1 MSAIVPEEVVDSAA
15 IASASTK
22 RRSLWALA
30 IRNPSVIF
38 GGVILLIMLAI
49 AILAPVLGTV
59 DPTRIDPASRNKKPG
74 TELTIRL
81 EDGKTMKRVALM
93 GTDSLGR
100 DVYSRVLYGTRVSLI
115 VGVSVAIVAVSFG
128 LVIGLV
134 SGYIRWLDGFIMR
147 IMDGLMAIPDILLA
161 IAMMALFR
169 ASVSN
174 VVIAVTIPQVPRV
187 VRLVR
192 AVVLT
197 IRERP
202 YIEAAHSIGTRFRR
216 VLTKHLLPNTI
227 APLIVQATYT
237 GAAAV
242 LTEAGLSFLGAGTPP
257 NIPSWGNMMAEGRTF
272 FQIAVWIILFPGM
285 FLAVTVL
292 AVNLLGDGLRD
303 ALDPRLRRR
312 M

>member
-1 MSAIVPEEVVDSAA
+1 MTELIDAEIAEEGFW
-15 IASASTK
+15 
-22 RRSLWALA
+22 RRADLGGFVR
-30 IRNPSVIF
+30 RNPTVVI
-38 GGVILLIMLAI
+38 GSILLVAI
-49 AILAPVLGTV
+49 IGVAVFAPVIAPG
-59 DPTRIDPASRNKKPG
+59 DPQSLNPIK
-74 TELTIRL
+74 RL
-81 EDGKTMKRVALM
+81 RPPSAEFWF
-93 GTDSLGR
+93 GTDMYGR
-100 DVYSRVLYGTRVSLI
+100 DVFTRTIHGSRISLI
-115 VGVSVAIVAVSFG
+115 VGTLVAVISIGFG

-134 SGYIRWLDGFIMR
+134 TGYVRAIDGPVMR
-147 IMDGLMAIPDILLA
+147 VMDGLMAIPDILLA

-174 VVIAVTIPQVPRV
+174 VVIAVTVPQVPRV

-192 AVVLT
+192 AVVLS

-202 YIEAAHSIGTRFRR
+202 FIEAAQSIGTRFRR
-216 VLTKHLLPNTI
+216 ILTKHLLPNTV

-257 NIPSWGNMMAEGRTF
+257 NIPSWGNMMAEGRSF
-272 FQIAVWIILFPGM
+272 FQIAFWIIFFPGM

>member
-1 MSAIVPEEVVDSAA
+1 MADVTPDETEIEDGGAPPLDIIGFVRRNPTVTLGSFLLLAIVLVA
-15 IASASTK
+15 IFAPLIAPGDPQALDPIK
-22 RRSLWALA
+22 RLRP
-30 IRNPSVIF
+30 PSRDHWF
-38 GGVILLIMLAI
+38 
-49 AILAPVLGTV
+49 
-59 DPTRIDPASRNKKPG
+59 
-74 TELTIRL
+74 
-81 EDGKTMKRVALM
+81 
-93 GTDSLGR
+93 GTDMYGR
-100 DVYSRVLYGTRVSLI
+100 DVFTRTIHGSRISLI
-115 VGVSVAIVAVSFG
+115 VGALVALLSIGLG

-134 SGYIRWLDGFIMR
+134 TGYVRVLDGVVMR
-147 IMDGLMAIPDILLA
+147 VMDGLMAIPDILLA
-161 IAMMALFR
+161 IALMALFR
-169 ASVSN
+169 ASVTN
-174 VVIAVTIPQVPRV
+174 VVIAVTVPQVPRV
-187 VRLVR
+187 ARLVR

-197 IRERP
+197 IRELP

-227 APLIVQATYT
+227 APLVVQATYT

-272 FQIAVWIILFPGM
+272 FQIAVWIILFPGL
-285 FLAVTVL
+285 FLAITVL

>member
-1 MSAIVPEEVVDSAA
+1 MQFVQRHPTVTLGTMLLAAIVLVAVFAPLIAPGDPEALNPIRRLRPPSADA
-15 IASASTK
+15 
-22 RRSLWALA
+22 W
-30 IRNPSVIF
+30 F
-38 GGVILLIMLAI
+38 
-49 AILAPVLGTV
+49 
-59 DPTRIDPASRNKKPG
+59 
-74 TELTIRL
+74 
-81 EDGKTMKRVALM
+81 
-93 GTDSLGR
+93 GTDMYGR
-100 DVYSRVLYGTRVSLI
+100 DVYTRTIHGSRISLI
-115 VGVSVAIVAVSFG
+115 VGALVALVSVGFG

-134 SGYIRWLDGFIMR
+134 TGYVRAVDGLIMR

-161 IAMMALFR
+161 IALMALFR
-169 ASVSN
+169 ASVTN
-174 VVIAVTIPQVPRV
+174 VVIAVTVPQVPRV

-202 YIEAAHSIGTRFRR
+202 YIEAAQSIGTRFRHI
-216 VLTKHLLPNTI
+216 LMKHLLPNTI

-257 NIPSWGNMMAEGRTF
+257 NIPSWGNMMAEGRTY
-272 FQIAVWIILFPGM
+272 FQIAVWMVLFPGL

-292 AVNLLGDGLRD
+292 GVNLLGDGLRD

-312 M
+312 L

>member
-1 MSAIVPEEVVDSAA
+1 MIDATPTEAEVEESGSALADIGVFLWRNPTVMIGSALLLAIVLTAVFAPL
-15 IASASTK
+15 IAPGDPQALNPIK
-22 RRSLWALA
+22 RLRP
-30 IRNPSVIF
+30 PSQEF
-38 GGVILLIMLAI
+38 WF
-49 AILAPVLGTV
+49 
-59 DPTRIDPASRNKKPG
+59 
-74 TELTIRL
+74 
-81 EDGKTMKRVALM
+81 
-93 GTDSLGR
+93 GTDMYGR
-100 DVYSRVLYGTRVSLI
+100 DVFTRTIHGSRISLI
-115 VGVSVAIVAVSFG
+115 VGSLVAFISVGCG

-134 SGYIRWLDGFIMR
+134 TGYVRALDGIVMR

-161 IAMMALFR
+161 IAMMAIFR
-169 ASVSN
+169 ASISN
-174 VVIAVTIPQVPRV
+174 VVIAVTVPQVPRV

-227 APLIVQATYT
+227 APLIVQGTYI
-237 GAAAV
+237 AASAV
-242 LTEAGLSFLGAGTPP
+242 LTEAILSFLGAGTPP

-272 FQIAVWIILFPGM
+272 FQVAAWILLFPGL

-303 ALDPRLRRR
+303 AFDPRLRRR

>member
-1 MSAIVPEEVVDSAA
+1 MTDATPTEAEVEESGSALADIGVFVRRNPTVMIGSALLLAIVLTAVFAPL
-15 IASASTK
+15 IAPGDPQALNPIK
-22 RRSLWALA
+22 RLRP
-30 IRNPSVIF
+30 PSQEF
-38 GGVILLIMLAI
+38 WF
-49 AILAPVLGTV
+49 
-59 DPTRIDPASRNKKPG
+59 
-74 TELTIRL
+74 
-81 EDGKTMKRVALM
+81 
-93 GTDSLGR
+93 GTDMYGR
-100 DVYSRVLYGTRVSLI
+100 DVFTRTIHGSRISLI
-115 VGVSVAIVAVSFG
+115 VGSLVAFISVGCG

-134 SGYIRWLDGFIMR
+134 TGYVRALDGIVMR

-161 IAMMALFR
+161 IAMMAIFR
-169 ASVSN
+169 ASISN
-174 VVIAVTIPQVPRV
+174 VVIAVTVPQVPRV

-272 FQIAVWIILFPGM
+272 FQVAAWILLFPGL

-303 ALDPRLRRR
+303 AFDPRLRRR